1 MNCFSLQ
8 LYEKGLAL
16 VQQSDRSK
24 MAGEFLSAI
33 TRLSLRL
40 EDYPRACAAI
50 RDEIEKYLEVSIW
63 DNTGRMITIQMN
75 ISRLLSHR
83 CARHFVSVSWPL
95 QWFSSNWPWRIPSLR
110 AVNISKSFSEFIF
123 N

>member
-1 MNCFSLQ
+1 MSLNYSFMNCLSLQ

-50 RDEIEKYLEVSIW
+50 RDEIEKYLEVSL
-63 DNTGRMITIQMN
+63 TLSLKCGGRMIPIRLN
-75 ISRLLSHR
+75 ISNLS
-83 CARHFVSVSWPL
+83 
-95 QWFSSNWPWRIPSLR
+95 
-110 AVNISKSFSEFIF
+110 
-123 N
+123 